1 MGEGIPPLAVA
12 ALGVHCGHPA
22 RRRLRLDVRDL
33 VPTTFGLQDQGQAVR
48 LSEDYFIEARKANPP
63 EVSIA
68 RPGGDYRVNITGH
81 ERVSGEVIEIVPDRR
96 LVFTWGWEG
105 GALPVAPGESTVE
118 ISLEPDGQGT
128 LLRLTHR
135 DLPRDMH
142 TFHRLGWDYALPRL
156 AAVAAGRDPGP
167 DPLRSILRGTL
178 MITRS
183 LPPRYLFQ
191 YGRRRLRRS

>member
-1 MGEGIPPLAVA
+1 MHQVATAAEVVHRQTRIDAAPSTVFEFLTDPAMMVRWMGTEAV
-12 ALGVHCGHPA
+12 
-22 RRRLRLDVRDL
+22 LD
-33 VPTTFGLQDQGQAVR
+33 P
-48 LSEDYFIEARKANPP
+48 
-63 EVSIA
+63 
-68 RPGGDYRVNITGH
+68 RPGGDYRVNISGQ
-81 ERVSGEVIEIVPDRR
+81 ERVSGKVIEIVPDRR
-96 LVFTWGWEG
+96 LVFTWGWED
-105 GALPVAPGESTVE
+105 GALPVAPGQSTVE
-118 ISLEPDGQGT
+118 ITLEPDGEGT

-135 DLPRDMH
+135 DLPAGMH

>member
-1 MGEGIPPLAVA
+1 MAQTATTAEVVQREIRIDAAPSTVFEFLTDPTKMVRWMGTEAV
-12 ALGVHCGHPA
+12 
-22 RRRLRLDVRDL
+22 LD
-33 VPTTFGLQDQGQAVR
+33 P
-48 LSEDYFIEARKANPP
+48 
-63 EVSIA
+63 
-68 RPGGDYRVNITGH
+68 RPGGDYAVNITGH

-135 DLPRDMH
+135 DLPQGMH
-142 TFHRLGWDYALPRL
+142 KFHRLGWDYALPRL

-167 DPLRSILRGTL
+167 DPLTSIARGTL
-178 MITRS
+178 MATRS
-183 LPPRYLFQ
+183 LPPRYLYRFA
-191 YGRRRLRRS
+191 RRRLRRS

>member
-1 MGEGIPPLAVA
+1 VAQIATTAEVVHREIRIDAAPSTVFEFLTDPAKMVRWMGTEAV
-12 ALGVHCGHPA
+12 
-22 RRRLRLDVRDL
+22 
-33 VPTTFGLQDQGQAVR
+33 
-48 LSEDYFIEARKANPP
+48 LSP
-63 EVSIA
+63 
-68 RPGGDYRVNITGH
+68 RPGGAYGVNINGY

-118 ISLEPDGQGT
+118 ISLEPDGEGM

-142 TFHRLGWDYALPRL
+142 AFHRLGWDYALPRL

>member
-1 MGEGIPPLAVA
+1 MAQTATAAEVVHREIRIDAAPAAVFEFLIDPVKMVRWMGAEAV
-12 ALGVHCGHPA
+12 
-22 RRRLRLDVRDL
+22 LD
-33 VPTTFGLQDQGQAVR
+33 P
-48 LSEDYFIEARKANPP
+48 
-63 EVSIA
+63 

-135 DLPRDMH
+135 DLPQGMH
-142 TFHRLGWDYALPRL
+142 KFHQLGWGYALNRL
-156 AAVAAGRDPGP
+156 ARVAAGEDPGP
-167 DPLRSILRGTL
+167 DPLRSTVRAAP
-178 MITRS
+178 MVARS
-183 LPPRYLFQ
+183 LPLRYLYAFA
-191 YGRRRLRRS
+191 RRRLRRS